1 MLTVVAIASL
11 ALAVISFL
19 IFGYQVYLRRTQV
32 THQMKIAED
41 SLDLAK
47 LGRSRSLPIAWRRWG
62 RSRCRSLDAR
72 GAPKVVPTAPPIRP
86 ESLAMDLGDTCQ
98 SCGDTRLPVRR
109 N

>member
-19 IFGYQVYLRRTQV
+19 IFGYQMYLRRTQV

-47 LGRSRSLPIAWRRWG
+47 LIEAFAKLADSLEKMGP
-62 RSRCRSLDAR
+62 
-72 GAPKVVPTAPPIRP
+72 
-86 ESLAMDLGDTCQ
+86 LAMSLFASMFFMVVAMLAAGF
-98 SCGDTRLPVRR
+98 GK
-109 N
+109 